1 MLNYWHLTAVLG
13 AAIIQFV
20 PSDNSAIAQ
29 KREGY
34 FLVNSAGEVINLNQ
48 LCSPQESDIK
58 LTGNDGK
65 SLEDYKRLAKSYS
78 P

>member
-1 MLNYWHLTAVLG
+1 MLNYWRLTAVMS
-13 AAIIQFV
+13 AVIIHFV

-29 KREGY
+29 EREGC

-58 LTGNDGK
+58 LIGKDGK
-65 SLEDYKRLAKSYS
+65 FIEDNKR
-78 P
+78 